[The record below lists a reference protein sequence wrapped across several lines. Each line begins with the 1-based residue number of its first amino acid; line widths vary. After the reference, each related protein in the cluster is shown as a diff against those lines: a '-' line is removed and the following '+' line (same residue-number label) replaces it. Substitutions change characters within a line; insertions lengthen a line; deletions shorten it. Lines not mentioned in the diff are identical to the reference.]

1 MGLTTTTECRPA
13 DVSRLT
19 CRETEVLLLLAEGD
33 SNRVLARR
41 LGIAERTLRAHIT
54 SLTRKL
60 GIRSRLQAALF
71 ALRHRD
77 TLAAAGDADGGA
89 AARAERERARTAG

>member
-1 MGLTTTTECRPA
+1 MTIVDNGPA

-19 CRETEVLLLLAEGD
+19 CREAEVLLLLAEGD

-60 GIRSRLQAALF
+60 GVRSRLQAALF
-71 ALRHRD
+71 AHSHRD
-77 TLAAAGDADGGA
+77 TLAAGGEAGESGA
-89 AARAERERARTAG
+89 RIPE

>member
-1 MGLTTTTECRPA
+1 MSTMTIADSGLA

-19 CRETEVLLLLAEGD
+19 CREAEVLLLLAEGD

-60 GIRSRLQAALF
+60 GIQSRLQAALF
-71 ALRHRD
+71 AHSYRD
-77 TLAAAGDADGGA
+77 TLAAGGEAGAN
-89 AARAERERARTAG
+89 RARTAE